1 MFRKPSQ
8 ISGSP
13 AILSPWNRIDWILLI
28 SVVGLT
34 LFGGVVIRTA
44 ELHQGLIDWWQHWIF
59 GGFGLLLALWLS
71 RSRYEILL
79 QWQWPIYAL
88 TNLSLLAVKIV
99 GSSAKGG
106 QRWLSIAGIQV
117 QPSEFA
123 KLGLIITLAAF
134 LHYRDASNLPNFV
147 KTLGIMAV
155 PWALVFVQPDL
166 GTSLVFGAI
175 TLGMLFWANA
185 RIGWL
190 LLLVS
195 PIISAILFAVL
206 FKVFLPGWL
215 IWVVLMGLVAWLS
228 LPGKWWSAGGAVAIN
243 LLGGEVGQ
251 FLWSKLQD
259 YQKQRLV
266 TFINPDADALGWG
279 YQLIQSRTA
288 IGAGGLLGKGL
299 GQGTQ
304 TQLNFVPEQHTDFIF
319 TAIGEEFGFV
329 GSMLT
334 ILVFW
339 LVCVRLV
346 LIAKNAK
353 DNFGSLMAIG
363 VFAMIF
369 FQIIVNIGMT
379 INLAPVTGIPLPW
392 LSYGRSALLTNFLAI
407 GMVESVA
414 NYQQRRNLYLAPKVK
429 SKRRKVA

>member
-1 MFRKPSQ
+1 MFRKPSKVSQ
-8 ISGSP
+8 SQ
-13 AILSPWNRIDWILLI
+13 AILSPWDQIDWVLLI

-34 LFGGVVIRTA
+34 FFGGVAIRTT

-59 GGFGLLLALWLS
+59 GGLGVGLALWLS
-71 RSRYEILL
+71 RSRYDILL

-106 QRWLSIAGIQV
+106 QRWLSIAGFQV

-134 LHYRDASNLPNFV
+134 LHYRNASNLPNFA
-147 KTLGIMAV
+147 KALGIMAI
-155 PWALVFVQPDL
+155 PWLLVFIQPDL

-185 RIGWL
+185 SIGWL
-190 LLLVS
+190 ILLVS
-195 PIISAILFAVL
+195 PIISAILFAIC

-215 IWVVLMGLVAWLS
+215 IWVALMGVVAWFS
-228 LPGKWWSAGGAVAIN
+228 LPWKWWTAGGAVAIN

-251 FLWSKLQD
+251 LLWSKLQD
-259 YQKQRLV
+259 YQKQRLI
-266 TFINPDADALGWG
+266 TFIDPDADALGWG

-299 GQGTQ
+299 SQGTQ

-369 FQIIVNIGMT
+369 FQVIVNIGMT

-407 GMVESVA
+407 GIVESVA
-414 NYQQRRNLYLAPKVK
+414 NYRQRRNLYLAAKVK
-429 SKRRKVA
+429 YKRRKAA

>member
-1 MFRKPSQ
+1 MFRKPTKASR
-8 ISGSP
+8 SL
-13 AILSPWNRIDWILLI
+13 AILSPWERIDSILLI

-34 LFGGVVIRTA
+34 FFGGVVIRST

-59 GGFGLLLALWLS
+59 GGLGLGLTLWLA
-71 RSRYEILL
+71 RTRYEILL
-79 QWQWPIYAL
+79 QWQWVIYGI
-88 TNLSLLAVKIV
+88 TNLSLIAVKII

-106 QRWLSIAGIQV
+106 QRWLSIAGIQI

-123 KLGLIITLAAF
+123 KLGLIITLAAL
-134 LHYRDASNLPNFV
+134 LHYRNASTLPNLG
-147 KTLGIMAV
+147 KALGIMSI
-155 PWALVFVQPDL
+155 PWFLVFVQPDL

-175 TLGMLFWANA
+175 TIGMLFWANA
-185 RIGWL
+185 RVGWL
-190 LLLVS
+190 ILLVS
-195 PIISAILFAVL
+195 PIISAILFAVF

-215 IWVVLMGLVAWLS
+215 IWVALTGVVAWFS
-228 LPGKWWSAGGAVAIN
+228 LPWKWWGAGGAVVIN
-243 LLGGEVGQ
+243 LLGSEVGQ
-251 FLWSKLQD
+251 LLWSKLQD
-259 YQKQRLV
+259 YQKQRLI

-279 YQLIQSRTA
+279 YQLIQSRIA

-304 TQLNFVPEQHTDFIF
+304 TQLNYVPEQHTDFIF
-319 TAIGEEFGFV
+319 TAIGEEFGFI

-334 ILVFW
+334 ILIFW
-339 LVCVRLV
+339 LICVRLV

-369 FQIIVNIGMT
+369 FQVIVNIGMT

-392 LSYGRSALLTNFLAI
+392 MSYGRSALLTNFLAI
-407 GMVESVA
+407 GIVESVA
-414 NYQQRRNLYLAPKVK
+414 NYQQRRNFYLASTVK
-429 SKRRKVA
+429 YKRRKVA